1 MTFQASAELP
11 ASERFMLVRVTP
23 RKFLGVGVDIGGGQ
37 YTFNIGAG
45 FNVAAVTVNEVDEPT
60 WSYSSGV
67 LTVTSATNLTL
78 SQNII
83 TIDHDLY
90 LTATKVRY
98 TDGVSGVPDAEWL
111 PLLASYPSF
120 SQSMRNIAE
129 GVFSLSNTD
138 IEIISTDRL
147 IQSLLADDSSLSKA
161 PVTVWVCID
170 EVTTNRRIFD
180 GEVGTVSYSYG
191 KATLQVLDVFN
202 RLRDTATFGAQS
214 HITSGQ
220 NQNTAIPFVLGKSS
234 PFVVNNGWRHVTAE
248 GNPPARTLHLKEGN
262 DGILIGPINPTKDT
276 PTSWVLGRCIGGV
289 RRINFGTVVGN
300 TYYHAIN
307 TPVTVD
313 YTFYD
318 KVANPDYSFT
328 EPKTYY
334 IYDTVAFIQLQ
345 NINDF
350 TGQIGDYIPNSY
362 IGGTTTDGGWICG
375 FGAGLYGSY
384 NLAIA
389 IQRFSYGQNLSDT
402 PVSSSTGSALSLPN
416 GVIPSMG
423 VWVEAG
429 DSLSY
434 NAKASLEALQIVPN
448 LSLRFGTC
456 SRYLPFTLFETNDYT
471 LNGQTVKRVD
481 VLVSTS
487 GEVNVGGSRLKY
499 RFSPASEMTHGN
511 ALKFIVQAAGL
522 ETNDSTF
529 TQADS
534 DLAANVSLTIPMNGA
549 TAFDSYLKAAQAVTT
564 STLGVLRLNE
574 SRQVEYELIKNP
586 SLLTVDA
593 TRTTLDM
600 IQGDT
605 RSDVQYQDVLTTV
618 NFENKQMVGQPEIDG
633 GGARSS
639 IDFPKA
645 RQLHRT
651 EKTKT
656 IEHCLTSIQSRKAA
670 IAGYLSSP
678 TVEYSLATASEDLAT
693 KIGDVVEI
701 TNSAVASDQQ
711 TTVGIVVGL
720 DQTGARSVVKI
731 NEIRGVQ

>member
-1 MTFQASAELP
+1 MTFQSAAELP

-23 RKFLGVGVDIGGGQ
+23 RKFIGVGVSVGGGQ
-37 YTFNIGAG
+37 YTFNIGTG
-45 FNVAAVTVNEVDEPT
+45 LNVSAVTVNQNNEPT

-78 SQNII
+78 SQNIV

-90 LTATKVRY
+90 LTSTKVRN
-98 TDGVSGVPDAEWL
+98 TSGISGVPDAEWL
-111 PLLASYPSF
+111 PLLASQPSF
-120 SQSMRNIAE
+120 SQTMRNIAE
-129 GVFSLSNTD
+129 GIFSLSNTD

-147 IQSLLADDSSLSKA
+147 IQALLADDSSLSKA

-170 EVTTNRRIFD
+170 DVTTNRRIFD
-180 GEVGTVSYSYG
+180 GEVGAVSYSYG
-191 KATLQVLDVFN
+191 KAVLQVLDVFN
-202 RLRDTATFGAQS
+202 RLRDTANFGSFS
-214 HITSGQ
+214 HITTGQ
-220 NQNTAIPFVLGKSS
+220 NQNTVVPFVMGKSS
-234 PFVVNNGWRHVTAE
+234 PFAVNNGWRHVTAE
-248 GNPPARTLHLKEGN
+248 GSPPARTLHLKEGN
-262 DGILIGPINPTKDT
+262 NGILISPSNPTKDST
-276 PTSWVLGRCIGGV
+276 TTWVLGRCIGGV
-289 RRINFGTVVGN
+289 RRINFGTLIGN
-300 TYYHAIN
+300 TYYHVIN
-307 TPVTVD
+307 TPISVD
-313 YTFYD
+313 YTFYNKAED
-318 KVANPDYSFT
+318 PDYSFT

-334 IYDTVAFIQLQ
+334 IFDTIAFVQLQ

-362 IGGTTTDGGWICG
+362 IGGSTYDGGWVCG
-375 FGAGLYGSY
+375 FGANLYGSY

-389 IQRFSYGQNLSDT
+389 LQRFNYGQNFNDS
-402 PVSSSTGSALSLPN
+402 PVSSYYSGTLSLPN
-416 GVIPSMG
+416 GVIPSMS

-434 NAKASLEALQIVPN
+434 NAKVSYEALQITEN
-448 LSLRFGTC
+448 RNLRFGTC
-456 SRYLPFTLFETNDYT
+456 SRYLPFTLSETNTYT
-471 LNGQTVKRVD
+471 LNGETIKRIDVTVPA
-481 VLVSTS
+481 S
-487 GEVNVGGSRLKY
+487 GEVNIGGSQLKY

-511 ALKFIVQAAGL
+511 ALKFIVKSAGL
-522 ETNDSTF
+522 ETNDATF
-529 TQADS
+529 TQADA
-534 DLAANVSLTIPMNGA
+534 DLSANVALTIPMKGA
-549 TAFDSYLKAAQAVTT
+549 SSFDNYLNAAQSVTT
-564 STLGVLRLNE
+564 STLGILRLNE

-586 SLLTVDA
+586 SLLTVDS
-593 TRTTLDM
+593 TKTTLNM
-600 IQGDT
+600 LAGDT

-618 NFENKQMVGQPEIDG
+618 NFENVQMIGQAEFDG

-639 IDFPKA
+639 VDFPKA
-645 RQLHRT
+645 RQLHRM

>member
-78 SQNII
+78 SQNIV

-147 IQSLLADDSSLSKA
+147 IQSLLADDSSLSKS

-180 GEVGTVSYSYG
+180 GEVGAVSYSYG

-248 GNPPARTLHLKEGN
+248 GNPPARTLHLKDGN

-300 TYYHAIN
+300 TLIHRLN
-307 TPVTVD
+307 TPITVD
-313 YTFYD
+313 FVQYNIGGGTSYTQ
-318 KVANPDYSFT
+318 PG
-328 EPKTYY
+328 TYY
-334 IYDTVAFIQLQ
+334 VVDEIYFIQLQ

-350 TGQIGDYIPNSY
+350 TGQIGDYIPASY
-362 IGGTTTDGGWICG
+362 LPFPATVDGGWICG
-375 FGAGLYGSY
+375 FGAGLNGVY

-389 IQRFSYGQNLSDT
+389 AQKFNYTANLADT
-402 PVSSSTGSALSLPN
+402 AQSSSTVSALSLPN
-416 GVIPSMG
+416 NTLPSMS

-434 NAKASLEALQIVPN
+434 NAKASQEALSLVPVY
-448 LSLRFGTC
+448 SVKKGTC

-549 TAFDSYLKAAQAVTT
+549 SAFDSYLKSAQAVTT

-639 IDFPKA
+639 VDFPKA

>member
-1 MTFQASAELP
+1 MS
-11 ASERFMLVRVTP
+11 
-23 RKFLGVGVDIGGGQ
+23 
-37 YTFNIGAG
+37 
-45 FNVAAVTVNEVDEPT
+45 
-60 WSYSSGV
+60 
-67 LTVTSATNLTL
+67 
-78 SQNII
+78 
-83 TIDHDLY
+83 
-90 LTATKVRY
+90 
-98 TDGVSGVPDAEWL
+98 
-111 PLLASYPSF
+111 
-120 SQSMRNIAE
+120 
-129 GVFSLSNTD
+129 
-138 IEIISTDRL
+138 
-147 IQSLLADDSSLSKA
+147 
-161 PVTVWVCID
+161 
-170 EVTTNRRIFD
+170 
-180 GEVGTVSYSYG
+180 
-191 KATLQVLDVFN
+191 
-202 RLRDTATFGAQS
+202 
-214 HITSGQ
+214 
-220 NQNTAIPFVLGKSS
+220 
-234 PFVVNNGWRHVTAE
+234 
-248 GNPPARTLHLKEGN
+248 
-262 DGILIGPINPTKDT
+262 
-276 PTSWVLGRCIGGV
+276 
-289 RRINFGTVVGN
+289 
-300 TYYHAIN
+300 
-307 TPVTVD
+307 
-313 YTFYD
+313 
-318 KVANPDYSFT
+318 
-328 EPKTYY
+328 
-334 IYDTVAFIQLQ
+334 
-345 NINDF
+345 
-350 TGQIGDYIPNSY
+350 
-362 IGGTTTDGGWICG
+362 
-375 FGAGLYGSY
+375 
-384 NLAIA
+384 
-389 IQRFSYGQNLSDT
+389 
-402 PVSSSTGSALSLPN
+402 
-416 GVIPSMG
+416 

-434 NAKASLEALQIVPN
+434 NAKASQEALSLVPVY
-448 LSLRFGTC
+448 SVKKGTC

-481 VLVSTS
+481 VLVNTS

-511 ALKFIVQAAGL
+511 ALKFIVKAAGL

-534 DLAANVSLTIPMNGA
+534 DLAANVSLTIPMNSA
-549 TAFDSYLKAAQAVTT
+549 SAFDSYLKAAQAVTT

-586 SLLTVDA
+586 SLLTIDA

-639 IDFPKA
+639 VDFPKA

-731 NEIRGVQ
+731 NEIRGIQ